1 MKVTLDT
8 TVGTLLDDPKAK
20 AVLDQYL
27 PGVSTNPMISMVR
40 GMTLNMLLSL
50 PQAAQLGLTK
60 QKVEEILAEIN
71 KRLAN
76 AT

>member
-76 AT
+76 AA